1 MILMRKI
8 MIINES
14 AYKKELAEIEKELAQ
29 LPQDQL
35 YIRKKFYNYR
45 KDGKEIGITK
55 NPEFIQQLCRRAYLQ
70 VRKEQ
75 LENNMKNPISKFDHR
90 TSRQLIASLSTAYQS
105 VPEAYF
111 YHPSVESWLEKPP
124 RKNSI
129 NLENSKYLYKDVAYR
144 TLSEREIAEKLDENG
159 LLFYYDSC
167 FDVGIAQV
175 SPDFYIKNPFNGKI
189 FLWEFFGA
197 FHIPKYGEKMNDKMA
212 TYSKIGFV
220 EADNLIATFEYHL
233 RDTERIQNIVDEII
247 LRA

>member
-1 MILMRKI
+1 MIAIIKI
-8 MIINES
+8 VMLNLEC
-14 AYKKELAEIEKELAQ
+14 YKKELAETEAELLQ
-29 LPQDQL
+29 LPPGSL
-35 YIRKKFYNYR
+35 YLKRNFYYYR
-45 KDGKEIGITK
+45 HNGKEIGITK

-90 TSRQLIASLSTAYQS
+90 TSRQLIASFSTAYQS

-111 YHPSVESWLEKPP
+111 YHPSVESWLENPP
-124 RKNSI
+124 RKNTI
-129 NLENSKYLYKDVAYR
+129 KVENSKYLYKDVTYR

-212 TYSKIGFV
+212 TYSKIGFI
-220 EADNLIATFEYHL
+220 ENDNLIATFEYHL